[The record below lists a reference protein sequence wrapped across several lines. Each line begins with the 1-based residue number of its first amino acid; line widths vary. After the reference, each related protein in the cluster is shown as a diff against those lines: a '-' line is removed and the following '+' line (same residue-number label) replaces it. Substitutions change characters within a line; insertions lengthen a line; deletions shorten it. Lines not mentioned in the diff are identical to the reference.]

1 MKYYGQS
8 NDWKSTFRFLV
19 FDNRMNCCDLCSIA
33 VKEKEATK
41 IKRNVPENVNL
52 ELSS

>member
-19 FDNRMNCCDLCSIA
+19 FDNRMNCCAQLQ
-33 VKEKEATK
+33 KEKEATK